1 MPTAIREARKL
12 ETILDPGI
20 SSQIAWI
27 QAVNAAPYFAAAQ
40 FATPAEVL
48 AMRAPDARLPYP
60 TAMRFYARA
69 IARAQQRNRTGF
81 DQELTRLRAVRNSG
95 ALEPMIAQGVPA
107 GDLLHLAELIARARW
122 ASANGRLGEAVRLY
136 REAIAIEQ
144 KIPYMEPPYW
154 YYPVHQSLG
163 ATLYRAGRYRQ
174 ASTAFQTALVQSPNN
189 GWVLYGLAASERAL
203 GRRGEAAA
211 ANAALN
217 KAWSGN
223 RAWLRMDRL

>member
-12 ETILDPGI
+12 ESILDPGV

-40 FATPAEVL
+40 FATPAQIL

-69 IARAQQRNRTGF
+69 VARAEQHNRAGF
-81 DQELTRLRAVRNSG
+81 EQELGRLRAVRNSD
-95 ALEPMIAQGVPA
+95 ALAPMTAQGVPA
-107 GDLLHLAELIARARW
+107 SDLLHLAETVARARW
-122 ASANGRLGEAVRLY
+122 AAANGRLGEAVNLY
-136 REAIAIEQ
+136 REAASIEQ

-163 ATLYRAGRYRQ
+163 AALYRAGRYRD
-174 ASTAFQTALVQSPNN
+174 ASKAFETALEQSPNN

-203 GRRGEAAA
+203 GRRAEAAA
-211 ANAALN
+211 ADAALK

-223 RAWLRMDRL
+223 PAWLRMERL